1 MEQLRLVMASAR
13 IPTSRIR
20 MPDGIEH
27 FVVVVAALLNVTLCI
42 RKGKGVECREVYPR
56 RGRVNW
62 NRLAFGVGKGRV
74 PEDSSSEAVI
84 SEC

>member
-1 MEQLRLVMASAR
+1 MEQVRFVMASAR

-27 FVVVVAALLNVTLCI
+27 FVEVVAVLLNVTFSF

-56 RGRVNW
+56 CGLPRFRCTE
-62 NRLAFGVGKGRV
+62 LPDVGKNTA
-74 PEDSSSEAVI
+74 DS
-84 SEC
+84 